1 MLRILTAIFAL
12 SVLCD
17 VPASAET
24 VKNMR
29 VDTVRTESFTMD
41 YMRFGNGKR
50 TLVILPGLSVQS
62 VMKLS
67 DAVAESYRLLTDDF
81 TVYLFERRNDLPSS
95 YSVDEMSRDT
105 AEAIKALKLSGVY
118 LFGVSQGGMI
128 AMKIASDYPMLV
140 KSLILGSTSA
150 SVNQTQYSVIDE
162 WIRFA
167 KAGNAEG
174 LYLSFGEKVYPESVF
189 EQSRNILID
198 SAKTVTPEELSRFV
212 ILSEGTKDFDASD
225 DLKKIVCPVLVIG
238 SKDDKVLGGDSSV
251 KIFESLKGKPGCE
264 LFMYDGYGH
273 AAYDTAPDYRERM
286 LKFFLSRS
294 E

>member
-1 MLRILTAIFAL
+1 
-12 SVLCD
+12 
-17 VPASAET
+17 
-24 VKNMR
+24 
-29 VDTVRTESFTMD
+29 MD
-41 YMRFGNGKR
+41 YMRFGTGRK

-62 VMKLS
+62 VMKIS

-81 TVYLFERRNDLPSS
+81 TVYLFERRNELPPS
-95 YSVDEMSRDT
+95 YSVYDMSRDT
-105 AEAIKALKLSGVY
+105 AEAIRALNLSGVY

-128 AMKIASDYPMLV
+128 AMKIAADNPGLV
-140 KSLILGSTSA
+140 ASLILGSTSA
-150 SVNQTQYSVIDE
+150 SVNQTQFSVIDE

-174 LYLSFGEKVYPESVF
+174 LYLSFGEKVYPDSVF

-212 ILSEGTKDFDASD
+212 ILSEGTKDFDLSD
-225 DLKKIVCPVLVIG
+225 DLKKIACPVLVIG
-238 SKDDKVLGGDSSV
+238 SKDDKVLGGEASE
-251 KIFESLKGKPGCE
+251 KIFESLKDKPGCE

-286 LKFFLSRS
+286 LKFFLSH
-294 E
+294 

>member
-1 MLRILTAIFAL
+1 MRI
-12 SVLCD
+12 
-17 VPASAET
+17 
-24 VKNMR
+24 
-29 VDTVRTESFTMD
+29 DTVRTESFTMD
-41 YMRFGNGKR
+41 YMRFGTGRK

-62 VMKLS
+62 VMKFS

-81 TVYLFERRNDLPSS
+81 TVYLFERRNELPPS
-95 YSVDEMSRDT
+95 YSVYDMARDT
-105 AEAIKALKLSGVY
+105 AEAIRVLNLSGVY

-128 AMKIASDYPMLV
+128 AMKIAADNPGLV
-140 KSLILGSTSA
+140 ASLILGSTSA
-150 SVNQTQYSVIDE
+150 SVNQTQFSVIDE
-162 WIRFA
+162 WIQFA

-212 ILSEGTKDFDASD
+212 ILSEGTKDFDLSD
-225 DLKKIVCPVLVIG
+225 DLKKIACPVLVIG
-238 SKDDKVLGGDSSV
+238 SKDDKVLGGEASV
-251 KIFESLKGKPGCE
+251 KIFESLKDKPGCE

-286 LKFFLSRS
+286 LKFFLSH
-294 E
+294 

>member
-12 SVLCD
+12 IILCQI
-17 VPASAET
+17 PANAQT

-29 VDTVRTESFTMD
+29 IDTVRTESFTMD
-41 YMRFGNGKR
+41 YLRFGTGRK

-62 VMKLS
+62 VMKFS
-67 DAVAESYRLLTDDF
+67 DAVAESYKLLTDDF
-81 TVYLFERRNDLPSS
+81 TVYLFERRNELPSS
-95 YSVDEMSRDT
+95 YSVYDMSRDT
-105 AEAIKALKLSGVY
+105 AEAIRALKLSGVY

-128 AMKIASDYPMLV
+128 AMTIAADNPGLV

-150 SVNQTQYSVIDE
+150 SVNQTQFSVIDE

-174 LYLSFGEKVYPESVF
+174 LYLSFGEKVYPDSVF

-212 ILSEGTKDFDASD
+212 ILSEGTKDFDLSD
-225 DLKKIVCPVLVIG
+225 DLKKIACPVLVIG
-238 SKDDKVLGGDSSV
+238 SKDDKVLGGEASE
-251 KIFESLKGKPGCE
+251 KIFESLKDKPGCE

-286 LKFFLSRS
+286 LKFFLSH
-294 E
+294 